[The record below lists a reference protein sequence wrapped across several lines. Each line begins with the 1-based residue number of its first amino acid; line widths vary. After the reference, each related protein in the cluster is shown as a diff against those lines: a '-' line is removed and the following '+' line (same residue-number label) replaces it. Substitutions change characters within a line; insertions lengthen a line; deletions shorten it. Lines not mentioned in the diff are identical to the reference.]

1 MSRGIKLKHS
11 NNSFYLEVDG
21 NEIKEI
27 NSYSINTLPDNSVEL
42 NISLIRQSEDISINL
57 TDC

>member
-21 NEIKEI
+21 NEIKQI